1 MQGVNQQIRRCLFF
15 GVYFFVLAGV
25 CTAQHEESNP
35 PGKAVNFITTPVTG
49 FDSLITLFRG
59 TPVFVDIWAT
69 WCQPCRREF
78 RHLGY
83 LQQLAATN
91 KIVLVYISGDKDS
104 DEVKWRQVVAENNL
118 WGYHIRANQ
127 SLKLDIIKRFSRP
140 LKSSGGMA
148 LIYPTYLLI
157 DADGK
162 VVNANASKPSDTE
175 SLKKEL
181 SKVLK

>member
-1 MQGVNQQIRRCLFF
+1 MRRCLLFVVCFF
-15 GVYFFVLAGV
+15 AVACVA
-25 CTAQHEESNP
+25 TAQHKESHP
-35 PGKAVNFITTPVTG
+35 SGKTVTFITTPVAG
-49 FDSLITLFRG
+49 FDSLLAQFRG

-83 LQQLAATN
+83 LQQLANQN
-91 KIVLVYISGDKDS
+91 KIILLYVSGDKDA
-104 DEVKWRQVVAENNL
+104 DEAKWKRVVTENNL
-118 WGYHIRANQ
+118 HGYHLRANQ

-140 LKSSGGMA
+140 LKSSGERA

-157 DADGK
+157 DADGR

-175 SLKKEL
+175 ALKRQL
-181 SKVLK
+181 SKVLR